1 MKKST
6 GFICLGKGDLLEL
19 GRKLVHIVFGT
30 FIFFVAYFYG
40 AYSLAALCFIALLF
54 GIPVAL
60 LIKSGVE
67 FPIFSLAVEL
77 FGREREKLPGKG
89 VFMFFAGAFLASLIA
104 MFVNNS
110 AIAYLALL
118 PAILGDGLATII
130 GKRFG
135 RHRIVKHKSVEGSTA
150 FFFASFIALFLASNS
165 LLAAFT
171 VALLATVAEIL
182 PIDDNLIL
190 PPFSAV
196 ILYIIYFFNFL

>member
-19 GRKLVHIVFGT
+19 GRKLVHIVFGAL
-30 FIFFVAYFYG
+30 IFFVTYFYG
-40 AYSLAALCFIALLF
+40 AYSLAALCS
-54 GIPVAL
+54 VAL
-60 LIKSGVE
+60 LLGIPLALLMKSRVE
-67 FPIFSLAVEL
+67 FPVFSLAVEL

-89 VFMFFAGAFLASLIA
+89 VFMFFAGALLASLIA
-104 MFVNNS
+104 IFVNNN

-118 PAILGDGLATII
+118 PAILGDGLATIM

-135 RHRIVKHKSVEGSTA
+135 RHRIVKHKSVEGSAA
-150 FFFASFIALFLASNS
+150 FFFASFIALFLASNR
-165 LLAAFT
+165 LYAAFI
-171 VALLATVAEIL
+171 VALLASIAELL

-196 ILYIIYFFNFL
+196 ILYITYFFNFL